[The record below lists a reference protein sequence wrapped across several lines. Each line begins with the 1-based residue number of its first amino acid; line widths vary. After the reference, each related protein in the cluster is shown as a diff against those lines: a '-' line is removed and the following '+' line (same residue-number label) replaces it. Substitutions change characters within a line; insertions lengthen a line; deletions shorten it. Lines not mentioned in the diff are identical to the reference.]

1 MHDLITQKMKQL
13 FSGVRVLE
21 LANVLAGPSVGMF
34 FAELGA
40 ELIKVENVRT
50 HGDVTRSWR
59 LPTETKEGDI
69 SAYFTSI
76 NWGKKSIAVDLKQEA
91 GRSIVYQLAQ
101 TADLVISSYLPG
113 KDKKLGV
120 DAESLRKLK
129 KDLIIGEISGYGP
142 RIQKAAFDAI
152 IQAEAGF
159 IYMNGEQD
167 QTYKMPVALMDV
179 LAGHQLKQALLLAY
193 IHKLKTGEGSI
204 VHASL
209 LKSGISALV
218 NQASNYLNINHMPEP
233 IGSEH
238 PNIVPYGTQY
248 ACKDGSKIILAIGND
263 AQFERLCKNCLDTEV
278 PEIYRSNEQ
287 RVERRSGVHEFLSQL
302 ISQEPPITLLEKISE
317 HKIPASRVRNMQEV
331 FEDELGQEVMLN
343 GRRFKGV
350 KSMISEGSFLPSDI
364 DLSEPPELSE
374 HAEEILKGLNYS
386 VRQIED
392 LAKQKV
398 ILLP

>member
-1 MHDLITQKMKQL
+1 MQEL

-40 ELIKVENVRT
+40 DLIKVENVRT
-50 HGDVTRSWR
+50 RGDVTRSWR

-76 NWGKKSIAVDLKQEA
+76 NWGKKSVAVDLKEEA
-91 GRSIVYQLAQ
+91 GREIVYQLVKE
-101 TADLVISSYLPG
+101 ADMVISSYLPG

-120 DAESLRKLK
+120 DAESLLKLK
-129 KDLIIGEISGYGP
+129 GDLVIGEISGYGP
-142 RIQKAAFDAI
+142 GVQKAAFDAI

-159 IYMNGEQD
+159 IYMNGERE

-179 LAGHQLKQALLLAY
+179 MAGHQLKQAMLLAY
-193 IHKLKTGEGSI
+193 IHKLKTGKGSV
-204 VHASL
+204 VHSSL

-218 NQASNYLNINHMPEP
+218 NQASNFLNIGHMPEP

-263 AQFERLCKNCLDTEV
+263 AQFERLCKNCLGVEV
-278 PEIYRSNEQ
+278 PESYKTNEQ
-287 RVERRSGVHEFLSQL
+287 RVAKRAGVHKFLSQL
-302 ISQEPPITLLEKISE
+302 ISQESPITLLDKISQY
-317 HKIPASRVRNMQEV
+317 KIPASSVRNMQEV
-331 FEDELGQEVMLN
+331 FEDDQGKDVLIKGD
-343 GRRFKGV
+343 RFKGV
-350 KSMISEGSFLPSDI
+350 KSMISVGSCLPTDI
-364 DLSEPPELSE
+364 ELSEPPGLSQHAHEVLADLGYSKEKITEL
-374 HAEEILKGLNYS
+374 AE
-386 VRQIED
+386 
-392 LAKQKV
+392 QKI

>member
-1 MHDLITQKMKQL
+1 MDQL
-13 FSGVRVLE
+13 FSGIRVIE

-76 NWGKKSIAVDLKQEA
+76 NWGKKSIALDLKKEE
-91 GRSIVYQLAQ
+91 GREIVYRLVKN
-101 TADLVISSYLPG
+101 ADMVISSYLPG

-120 DAESLRKLK
+120 DPESLLQVK
-129 KDLIIGEISGYGP
+129 KDLIVGEISGYGP
-142 RIQKAAFDAI
+142 EIQKAAFDAI

-159 IYMNGEQD
+159 IYMNGEKQ

-179 LAGHQLKQALLLAY
+179 MAGHQLKQGMLLAY
-193 IHKLKTGEGSI
+193 IHKLKTGKGSI
-204 VHASL
+204 VHSSL

-218 NQASNYLNINHMPEP
+218 NQASNYLNIGHMPEP

-248 ACKDGSKIILAIGND
+248 ACNDGSKIILAIGND
-263 AQFERLCKNCLDTEV
+263 VQFKRLCNHCLGVAV
-278 PEIYRSNEQ
+278 PESFQRNEQ
-287 RVERRSGVHEFLSQL
+287 RVAQRAGVHKFLSHL
-302 ISQEPPITLLEKISE
+302 ISQKSPITLLEKISE
-317 HKIPASRVRNMQEV
+317 HKIPASRVRNMKEV
-331 FEDELGQEVMLN
+331 FEDQLTEDVLLRGEH
-343 GRRFKGV
+343 FKGV

-364 DLSEPPELSE
+364 NLSEPPNLSE
-374 HAEEILKGLNYS
+374 HAQEILKDLNYS
-386 VRQIED
+386 DQKITE
-392 LAKQKV
+392 LANQQV